1 MKFREL
7 GKFREKD
14 ENPELQSRY
23 RKKNYKCNAPSIN
36 NGSRASLTTVS
47 SLSPYAS
54 LCPRLIL
61 EPVPFPWHGCP
72 YIASNEHF
80 WGGDSDTTFDSLR
93 TDYRNFDPILLAKIV
108 LRKTTLTMIGFHS
121 LDVCKTLIRGWDMSE
136 EKPDIHYVTVTTG
149 ISPAV
154 DPNTCLIS
162 NQRSILC
169 SPRRGIQDTKYWGM
183 RWKNDDAIHWGPHVF
198 PCHWHSRQLSL
209 LNLYK
214 K

>member
-23 RKKNYKCNAPSIN
+23 RKKKYKCNAPSIN
-36 NGSRASLTTVS
+36 NGPRASLTTVS
-47 SLSPYAS
+47 SSKLSMLHYA
-54 LCPRLIL
+54 LGLIL

-72 YIASNEHF
+72 YIISNEHF
-80 WGGDSDTTFDSLR
+80 WGGDSDTTFASLR

-121 LDVCKTLIRGWDMSE
+121 LDVCKTLIRGCDMSE
-136 EKPDIHYVTVTTG
+136 ETRYSLCHGDDRNFSRCGSK
-149 ISPAV
+149 AM
-154 DPNTCLIS
+154 PN
-162 NQRSILC
+162 
-169 SPRRGIQDTKYWGM
+169 IQSEVYITLAKAWDSRHKYWGM
-183 RWKNDDAIHWGPHVF
+183 RWKNDDAIHWDSHVF
-198 PCHWHSRQLSL
+198 PCHWHSRH
-209 LNLYK
+209 LYK